1 MSLPNLPEQQLRYL
15 AQVRRRQKPT
25 TIGRI
30 RFRKNNDQV
39 IALIARREFHETSI
53 GHFIVI
59 QAVIVLPDESGLI

>member
-1 MSLPNLPEQQLRYL
+1 MY
-15 AQVRRRQKPT
+15 
-25 TIGRI
+25 IGRI

-59 QAVIVLPDESGLI
+59 QAVIILPDESGFI